1 MCGHPEHLP
10 PAAGSLQQADR
21 ATSQPGAPGGENSAG
36 GGQRL
41 SLALLCNGCMLPG
54 CLPQICV
61 TALPV
66 GFSSWVCPNL
76 CAFH

>member
-21 ATSQPGAPGGENSAG
+21 AAGQPGAAGGENSAG
-36 GGQRL
+36 GGQGL
-41 SLALLCNGCMLPG
+41 SLAFPCNGCSLPV
-54 CLPQICV
+54 CIPQICV
-61 TALPV
+61 TGLPV
-66 GFSSWVCPNL
+66 SFSSWVYPNL